1 MSAQPVDH
9 VLLRE
14 EGQSLRCGASG
25 AVEEETGAGGSGAT
39 QGAASEPPQMNGVG
53 SGGSEQRLRR
63 SPDRVLEPAETAV
76 AEEQPRGSNQAESYV
91 ADDVQG
97 TQTRTDNGPQGATS
111 GVDPAVMSS
120 AERRMPFA
128 VSGEDVP
135 QPVFMTPRSR
145 RSATSV
151 IGEPIQG
158 NGGWPGWM
166 VKLGDLFKVL
176 MVLEYM
182 LMIKVVIG
190 EVTVSVFEITIGV
203 TEDSTQQSG
212 AQERPQPQDNRQGS
226 EGAAT
231 TAILEALTKNLVSLQ
246 EMQLKSMKKDIEGE
260 DSPEQVKSSAIA
272 LPMLLG
278 PNEPSSGIVFQDW
291 ITQVDESQF
300 EGVLFGSTGYTR
312 ATNRVVHQRGGA
324 TVAEVMAA
332 LAAALQDVVKYQQHL
347 QAEVEALMSAR
358 LRDVVAVPSA
368 LTLMIGLPN
377 KGTQVSNQVQHIEPE
392 GESSPSASATVI
404 NGEPMWTLESLIQAA
419 AKVAGATG
427 QAPKAP
433 SINVFA
439 IRHRCGVEPGV
450 MSYALVDSGATH
462 ALRRAA
468 DQEEWDAATPVVV
481 NLAGGE
487 SVGLR
492 MNEAGTILVQPTSL
506 TSASSTA
513 PIVPLG
519 ALVSQLGYTMVWGKN
534 KCKLEG
540 PSGESINLKVREG
553 CPEITEHQALELISR
568 IEDRRL
574 EQLRVNT
581 SDTRTRVK
589 AAAMAMNRTWF
600 DHLLAYVNSD
610 FSSEGFKAVEAAPF
624 LDGVPRPCLAG
635 IFEAVPESNGWD
647 ILRGLK
653 HLNRKTRKKLW
664 SSDSWIVHL
673 FAGDRPKKDM
683 YHMENHGHVVLELD
697 IARGRTQ
704 NILDPAVW
712 RVLEW
717 AARKGKIAGIVGG
730 PPQGS
735 FMISRHIVG
744 GPDPLRS
751 NEYPYGNWDGQ
762 SAADVYEVN
771 RHTTL
776 YVRMI
781 MLHAIATAGKIRHPG
796 DPSTTRE
803 VAFML
808 EQPRDPRG
816 YLGFQ
821 DPLYNDVVSFWR
833 TPLWME
839 YALEAGLHTHSFD
852 LAAFGKSFARLT
864 TVGTNLPM
872 QHLNGLRARF
882 HTDGPIPEKS
892 PPRVWPTEFYEHLL
906 IALVKWF
913 QVPRML
919 RMSAAQW
926 KEHVQ
931 RGHLP
936 FRPDCAVCV
945 QAGATGR
952 RHSRVEHPTAF
963 VLSADLSGPV
973 KVGGVDPDGRGAF
986 PKQFKYIFAAK
997 LRVPRSFVEDGRG
1010 VWMAY
1015 DPGELSVEDYE
1026 AVEDGLAPDESHK
1039 MPDRGSDGDRGADAE
1054 EGEFA
1059 EGRKRDPEEDS
1070 DLAGPELV
1078 NLIFA
1083 CGLKDDKATTV
1094 LEAVQDVVLY
1104 CRSLNIPI
1112 LRFHS
1117 DRGMEFRARAT
1128 RQWLKTEGIR
1138 VTSSEPGVHQTNGTA
1153 ESTIRWLKQRAR
1165 TLLLAAGLPQHL
1177 WPSAMSS
1184 AASMQRGD
1192 VLGFEPKFAA
1202 PYGAKVMV
1210 RKRHMEG
1217 PKQEDLAP
1225 KWVAGVY
1232 VGLSDSVSK
1241 GHLVYVKDDD
1251 GERFI
1256 HTLHVRAGLH
1266 DPGPVTDEY
1275 IAEHP
1280 EPPDRR
1286 LRGKSAG
1293 SGDVVGLSKT
1303 QVVDELEWKRRA
1315 DELLRTWS
1323 QEEAEA
1329 LVLEIARNLPQEET
1343 KYGMFRHG
1351 GKLGVT
1357 KATVERPWFARL
1369 LNRFFKEKVP
1379 DAEYAAV
1386 FVSNNNEREVH
1397 IDRNNAVGMV
1407 NHVLPIS
1414 MPRRGGELWM
1424 ELRDGD
1430 VVSGKVVELASR
1442 EGRTRYGCAYTLQE
1456 GRVFSFDPHR
1466 RHAVLPWAG
1475 ERIAIIGYTPGL
1487 FGSLQRAD
1495 REVLRDLQFPLP
1507 LEDEDE
1513 GAPGISIRALSAAP
1527 VVKNKEFEEEHV
1539 PLRGGGWSEV
1549 IPTSDGDYLFKCDWS
1564 VSRRERG
1571 VEVGTSTS
1579 TTSTNQSQEPV
1590 DQEEW
1595 DDWEMKLILNDDSPS
1610 SSMATIVQGRESRI
1624 EINKAEVAYTLGIEK
1639 LLDSLSAP
1647 LSIVHTV
1654 HPGEAANC
1662 LERWIPAISKEAG
1675 SLEHAVDKVLDTDV
1689 EVIRDIQ
1696 SGGAEV
1702 IPMKLVFTVKP
1713 PDADIQD
1720 FYKRKARI
1728 VICGNLAS
1736 HCPEDVFAS
1745 TAPAEVVRAAI
1756 ALATYFN
1763 WDLGMIDIV
1772 AAFLQTPL
1780 HAVKNAPKVYG
1791 KPPKLLIRS
1800 GICKAGELWKL
1811 THAVYGLQESPR
1823 LWGSYRDEQLSKLVV
1838 TANDRKYVLVQG
1850 KVEASWWR
1858 VVDQETGE
1866 LAGIIVVYVDDILL
1880 SGSAAIVCAVAE
1892 AIRKLW
1898 RTSPLQIVAEK
1909 EVRFLGI
1916 EIAKSRGGYSL
1927 SQRAYIDELLRLHET
1942 PERRRD
1948 LIPVSK
1954 DAASFA
1960 IGEDEAVFG
1969 EQEVRSAQK
1978 IAGELL
1984 WISQRSRPD
1993 VAFACSLVGSLA
2005 TRAPRRAIEVG
2016 EKVLAY
2022 LQRTWKRSLTYEG
2035 RASVLACFVDA
2046 SFAPDSTRS
2055 HTGWI
2060 IQLGGNVIAWRSSR
2074 QTSITLSTA
2083 ESELEAMTE
2092 GLKWSA
2098 WIIYDRATPGATAR
2112 ATEDPDKT
2120 PDYGRDL
2127 ANAREYEQLFDT

>member
-166 VKLGDLFKVL
+166 VKLGDLFKAGPPATWL
-176 MVLEYM
+176 PSPIPSPPRPRRLLEQGALRGPPPARTLGGPEHRGM
-182 LMIKVVIG
+182 GSGVG
-190 EVTVSVFEITIGV
+190 ESRLFVPPNHNTPSSSSVPAEAIQAEVQRQLGGLLDRLQTAEAVNAQLREELEHARSNARRENDPVPLGPNVCADGPVQGSHGVRIHVDDQGGDRGGDGERLRDHVEASQPRPNPWRDPLGALWEELQSRRIGV

-291 ITQVDESQF
+291 ITQVSIPMQDLSTSSSLWWKQVLQLVQSTYNKWLSASPLERLHLEPVGHESLTTSRWTRVNSRACSL
-300 EGVLFGSTGYTR
+300 VLQAITEAVRLDLIARR
-312 ATNRVVHQRGGA
+312 AVQSMPMILFRLHTCYQPGGA
-324 TVAEVMAA
+324 SERSAVLSNLQSPVQPTTLE
-332 LAAALQDVVKYQQHL
+332 AALQWLRSWPRWLQRCKDLNMMIPDGSVLAKALTTATSKYVGENADAHFRTQLLRSSLRIDSQPAVADVVKYQQHL

-358 LRDVVAVPSA
+358 SASSTTAPAVKSVAAEQAASSA
-368 LTLMIGLPN
+368 TGGAAKPPCKYFLKASGCRRGAKCPYTHDWSGLSKLEKSKRCLVCGGEDHMQKDCPTKAPRSATRPGGATPTSPTTSTSTSQRTSGN
-377 KGTQVSNQVQHIEPE
+377 PKVQHIEPE

-1549 IPTSDGDYLFKCDWS
+1549 IPTSDGDYLFQVRLVCVQKRA
-1564 VSRRERG
+1564 RRG
-1571 VEVGTSTS
+1571 SW
-1579 TTSTNQSQEPV
+1579 NFNIYYLHEP
-1590 DQEEW
+1590 
-1595 DDWEMKLILNDDSPS
+1595 K
-1610 SSMATIVQGRESRI
+1610 
-1624 EINKAEVAYTLGIEK
+1624 
-1639 LLDSLSAP
+1639 
-1647 LSIVHTV
+1647 
-1654 HPGEAANC
+1654 PGAC
-1662 LERWIPAISKEAG
+1662 
-1675 SLEHAVDKVLDTDV
+1675 
-1689 EVIRDIQ
+1689 
-1696 SGGAEV
+1696 
-1702 IPMKLVFTVKP
+1702 
-1713 PDADIQD
+1713 
-1720 FYKRKARI
+1720 
-1728 VICGNLAS
+1728 
-1736 HCPEDVFAS
+1736 
-1745 TAPAEVVRAAI
+1745 
-1756 ALATYFN
+1756 
-1763 WDLGMIDIV
+1763 
-1772 AAFLQTPL
+1772 
-1780 HAVKNAPKVYG
+1780 
-1791 KPPKLLIRS
+1791 RS
-1800 GICKAGELWKL
+1800 GRVG
-1811 THAVYGLQESPR
+1811 R
-1823 LWGSYRDEQLSKLVV
+1823 LE
-1838 TANDRKYVLVQG
+1838 N
-1850 KVEASWWR
+1850 E
-1858 VVDQETGE
+1858 VD
-1866 LAGIIVVYVDDILL
+1866 
-1880 SGSAAIVCAVAE
+1880 
-1892 AIRKLW
+1892 
-1898 RTSPLQIVAEK
+1898 
-1909 EVRFLGI
+1909 I
-1916 EIAKSRGGYSL
+1916 E
-1927 SQRAYIDELLRLHET
+1927 
-1942 PERRRD
+1942 
-1948 LIPVSK
+1948 
-1954 DAASFA
+1954 
-1960 IGEDEAVFG
+1960 
-1969 EQEVRSAQK
+1969 
-1978 IAGELL
+1978 
-1984 WISQRSRPD
+1984 
-1993 VAFACSLVGSLA
+1993 
-2005 TRAPRRAIEVG
+2005 
-2016 EKVLAY
+2016 
-2022 LQRTWKRSLTYEG
+2022 
-2035 RASVLACFVDA
+2035 
-2046 SFAPDSTRS
+2046 
-2055 HTGWI
+2055 
-2060 IQLGGNVIAWRSSR
+2060 
-2074 QTSITLSTA
+2074 
-2083 ESELEAMTE
+2083 
-2092 GLKWSA
+2092 
-2098 WIIYDRATPGATAR
+2098 
-2112 ATEDPDKT
+2112 
-2120 PDYGRDL
+2120 
-2127 ANAREYEQLFDT
+2127 